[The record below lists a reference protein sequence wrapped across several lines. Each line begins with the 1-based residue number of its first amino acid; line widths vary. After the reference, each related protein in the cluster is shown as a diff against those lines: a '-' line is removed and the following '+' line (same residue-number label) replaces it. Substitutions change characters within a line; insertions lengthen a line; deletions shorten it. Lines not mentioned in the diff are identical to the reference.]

1 MARIQVTVPDVWGE
15 DKDKEG
21 VIVNWFYAEGARV
34 AAGTAIAEGMVEK
47 VNFEIPA
54 PVGGVLAR
62 VLAPVDTPV
71 RPGTAI
77 AVIETEP

>member
-1 MARIQVTVPDVWGE
+1 MARIEVTVPDVWGE

-34 AAGTAIAEGMVEK
+34 AAGTVIAEGMVEK

-54 PVGGVLAR
+54 PAGGVLSR
-62 VLAPVDTPV
+62 VLAPVDTPIK
-71 RPGTAI
+71 PGAAI

>member
-1 MARIQVTVPDVWGE
+1 MARVRVTIPDVWGD
-15 DKDKEG
+15 DKGKDG
-21 VIVNWFYAEGARV
+21 VVVNWFYAEGARV
-34 AAGTAIAEGMVEK
+34 AAGAVLAEGMVEK

-54 PVGGVLAR
+54 PVSGVLAR

-77 AVIETEP
+77 AEIETEG

>member
-15 DKDKEG
+15 DKEKEG
-21 VIVNWFYAEGARV
+21 VVVNWFYAEGARV
-34 AAGTAIAEGMVEK
+34 GAGTVLAEGMVEK

-54 PVGGVLAR
+54 PAAGVLAR

-71 RPGTAI
+71 KPGAVI
-77 AVIETEP
+77 AEIETEG